1 MGNNAEQTPD
11 SCLAAETQLKQLIAQ
26 MRVLAPLVSPEALQS
41 AMGEM
46 AEVAEA
52 SSPQQEWLRVPVR
65 LSYDD
70 ADRPSPEPSASGDA
84 AGSEAAAGEDDARS
98 EAAGSVASLGGR
110 ASEASEHSSH
120 SSQQEEPQMWHEG
133 VSGSVGSPG
142 RLWPGGLR
150 VNERGGDGFDQQAPP
165 SAAGDDAS
173 EVASEDVTMAR
184 QRVGGGGGQRGEW
197 SSGRVEGL
205 RLAHGRDVHCDACDL
220 GSDMGGCKAAYMI
233 S

>member
-1 MGNNAEQTPD
+1 
-11 SCLAAETQLKQLIAQ
+11 

-41 AMGEM
+41 TMGEM

-110 ASEASEHSSH
+110 A
-120 SSQQEEPQMWHEG
+120 M
-133 VSGSVGSPG
+133 
-142 RLWPGGLR
+142 
-150 VNERGGDGFDQQAPP
+150 
-165 SAAGDDAS
+165 
-173 EVASEDVTMAR
+173 
-184 QRVGGGGGQRGEW
+184 RGE
-197 SSGRVEGL
+197 R
-205 RLAHGRDVHCDACDL
+205 A
-220 GSDMGGCKAAYMI
+220 
-233 S
+233 